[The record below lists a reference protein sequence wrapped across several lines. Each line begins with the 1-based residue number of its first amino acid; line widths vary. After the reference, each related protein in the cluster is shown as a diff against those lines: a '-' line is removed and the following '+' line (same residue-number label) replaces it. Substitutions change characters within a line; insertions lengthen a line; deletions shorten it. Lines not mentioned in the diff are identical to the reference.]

1 MKYNFILQLEKQFGL
16 DSREVEN
23 YQRNFADTKVIP
35 GTLSTKENA
44 NYGERVFSI
53 LADNKEA
60 TSINIRSH
68 SESIEEVFFFYN
80 NGFYIINCRGELPNE
95 QVVKIF
101 YYDLDAYLYVLCKTN
116 RNNLVPKDFVTNGLI
131 FDAASEFDKID
142 CDIFDFIKRHESEIK
157 KGNLSGKSRVRDMRT
172 ETKVEDNISNGE
184 LPFEI

>member
-35 GTLSTKENA
+35 GTLSFKETA

-60 TSINIRSH
+60 TSINIRTH
-68 SESIEEVFFFYN
+68 SEGIEEVFFFYN
-80 NGFYIINCRGELPNE
+80 NGFYIISCRGELPNE

-101 YYDLDAYLYVLCKTN
+101 YYDLDAYLYVLGKTN

-142 CDIFDFIKRHESEIK
+142 CDIFEFIQRHENEIK
-157 KGNLSGKSRVRDMRT
+157 KGNLSGKSRIRDMRN
-172 ETKVEDNISNGE
+172 EKPLSEESCEQEI
-184 LPFEI
+184 PFEI